1 MNDMKEMQCMKT
13 CKIKIMLDYAHEYED
28 VRCPKHG
35 NTIEHSKTFDTT
47 TKRKGSTG

>member
-1 MNDMKEMQCMKT
+1 MKEMHSMMT
-13 CKIKIMLDYAHEYED
+13 CEIKIMYNYAHEYED

-35 NTIEHSKTFDTT
+35 DTIEHFRTFDTT